1 MGIMSR
7 VLRIADIIST
17 DVRSRSRADIIRNEL
32 EENRSNLIL
41 DFTDVVFMS
50 RSFTDELYVINA
62 PRNTRKAAH
71 VLSGNI
77 FLQAIYL
84 PTK

>member
-41 DFTDVVFMS
+41 ERLS
-50 RSFTDELYVINA
+50 RFGYSINWNDRGCQSYV
-62 PRNTRKAAH
+62 
-71 VLSGNI
+71 GCG
-77 FLQAIYL
+77 
-84 PTK
+84 